1 MKRTVF
7 LALALGLS
15 ACGGES
21 VDKAARAREEIARM
35 ELAAAK
41 VDLMAALA
49 EKGDSRDLLVML
61 AGVQLRMGD
70 GIGAS
75 ASAARLERLGMKGD
89 ELARLKAE
97 AALLRGSI
105 EQGLELL
112 GDDPS
117 PQAWRLRAAAH
128 LARGRTAAAIE
139 AFARGE
145 AAGDDVLLLRDHAMF
160 LLGAD
165 DVAGAAQ
172 RAQAMARI
180 APAHYDTLMVGGE
193 VAVRRRRFDEAQKL
207 FAEAARLFPNVPEPW
222 LASASAYED
231 AGELDRAAGMVAKAA
246 ALVPNDARVVAF
258 KVRVAA
264 GKQDWQTVRSLLARQ
279 EGSLDPLS
287 ANGLAYAEALL
298 FLGQREQARAMFQRA
313 FLRAPGNP
321 RVRLMMAG
329 AQMATG
335 DPAAAYQTVR
345 PLAES
350 LIADDPE
357 LELAEAAARA
367 LDRDAEADEW
377 KAKRL
382 SPQRAVALDLAAKA
396 AEAAEREDWPTAVAF
411 YRQLVGMGQDGEVY
425 RRLALALSRAGKAD
439 EAIAAADRARGLV
452 PGDPD
457 LVHLAGYVRAVAGK
471 QPDAARRLLQE
482 AADSDPRNPVFRQSL
497 ARWGHPAAG

>member
-1 MKRTVF
+1 MEN
-7 LALALGLS
+7 GL
-15 ACGGES
+15 
-21 VDKAARAREEIARM
+21 R
-35 ELAAAK
+35 
-41 VDLMAALA
+41 
-49 EKGDSRDLLVML
+49 
-61 AGVQLRMGD
+61 LRMT
-70 GIGAS
+70 S
-75 ASAARLERLGMKGD
+75 SAAPSALPGEVPTSVVLRYGVGQLGAQVFRD
-89 ELARLKAE
+89 TPA
-97 AALLRGSI
+97 
-105 EQGLELL
+105 
-112 GDDPS
+112 
-117 PQAWRLRAAAH
+117 
-128 LARGRTAAAIE
+128 
-139 AFARGE
+139 
-145 AAGDDVLLLRDHAMF
+145 VLLPLFMTTM
-160 LLGAD
+160 LG
-165 DVAGAAQ
+165 
-172 RAQAMARI
+172 
-180 APAHYDTLMVGGE
+180 
-193 VAVRRRRFDEAQKL
+193 
-207 FAEAARLFPNVPEPW
+207 VPEPW

-231 AGELDRAAGMVAKAA
+231 AGELDRAARMVAKAA

-396 AEAAEREDWPTAVAF
+396 AEAAEREDWPTAVAL

>member
-231 AGELDRAAGMVAKAA
+231 AGELDRAARMVAKAA

-396 AEAAEREDWPTAVAF
+396 AEAAEREDWPTAVAL

-439 EAIAAADRARGLV
+439 EAIAAADRAR
-452 PGDPD
+452 
-457 LVHLAGYVRAVAGK
+457 
-471 QPDAARRLLQE
+471 
-482 AADSDPRNPVFRQSL
+482 
-497 ARWGHPAAG
+497 